1 MLYVTEIVVKRVCQ
15 FGICCCGLCG
25 EEVHSYILYRLT
37 TEEEEE
43 VQRRRSTTYYY
54 KSTQVGVV
62 VVVSYYYNTS
72 TVE

>member
-15 FGICCCGLCG
+15 FGIGCCGLCG

-43 VQRRRSTTYYY
+43 V
-54 KSTQVGVV
+54 
-62 VVVSYYYNTS
+62 
-72 TVE
+72 